1 MSASQFHNINIDAIG
16 RHEALRRQH
25 IPWRAFGNDTALVE
39 EHDTVANR
47 ERVVGIMRRQHDPRS
62 LVCKRADARQDFY
75 LIAEIEVVNPEP
87 YKEYVAAAGPVVAAY
102 GGKYLV
108 RGGATEALEGAP
120 PAGRMVIVE
129 FPSMAEAKRF
139 YDSPEYT
146 DVRQR
151 RIENAI
157 SRFILVEGPA
167 P

>member
-1 MSASQFHNINIDAIG
+1 MSIQKSIGAAILCAG
-16 RHEALRRQH
+16 LFMAAACTTMAE
-25 IPWRAFGNDTALVE
+25 PETAGVL
-39 EHDTVANR
+39 TPKA
-47 ERVVGIMRRQHDPRS
+47 
-62 LVCKRADARQDFY
+62 Y

-87 YKEYVAAAGPVVAAY
+87 YKEYVAAAGPIVAAY

-120 PAGRMVIVE
+120 PAGRMVVVE
-129 FPSMAEAKRF
+129 FPSMADAKRF

-146 DVRQR
+146 DVRQG

>member
-1 MSASQFHNINIDAIG
+1 MRIQKSICAAILCTGLFMASAC
-16 RHEALRRQH
+16 
-25 IPWRAFGNDTALVE
+25 T
-39 EHDTVANR
+39 TVA
-47 ERVVGIMRRQHDPRS
+47 EPETAEAQAP
-62 LVCKRADARQDFY
+62 KAY

>member
-1 MSASQFHNINIDAIG
+1 MPIYKHACAAILG
-16 RHEALRRQH
+16 AGLLM
-25 IPWRAFGNDTALVE
+25 AAACT
-39 EHDTVANR
+39 TVA
-47 ERVVGIMRRQHDPRS
+47 EPEVAEATAP
-62 LVCKRADARQDFY
+62 KAY
-75 LIAEIEVVNPEP
+75 LIAEIEVLNPEP
-87 YKEYVAAAGPVVAAY
+87 YKAYVAAAGPLVAAY

-108 RGGATEALEGAP
+108 RGGAAEALEGAP

-146 DVRQR
+146 EVRR
-151 RIENAI
+151 GRIENAV

>member
-1 MSASQFHNINIDAIG
+1 MAIYKHACAAILCAG
-16 RHEALRRQH
+16 LLLA
-25 IPWRAFGNDTALVE
+25 AACT
-39 EHDTVANR
+39 TVA
-47 ERVVGIMRRQHDPRS
+47 EPEVAEAAVP
-62 LVCKRADARQDFY
+62 KAY

-87 YKEYVAAAGPVVAAY
+87 YKAYVAAAGPIVAAY

-108 RGGATEALEGAP
+108 RGGAAEALEGAP

-146 DVRQR
+146 EVRQG
-151 RIENAI
+151 RIENAV